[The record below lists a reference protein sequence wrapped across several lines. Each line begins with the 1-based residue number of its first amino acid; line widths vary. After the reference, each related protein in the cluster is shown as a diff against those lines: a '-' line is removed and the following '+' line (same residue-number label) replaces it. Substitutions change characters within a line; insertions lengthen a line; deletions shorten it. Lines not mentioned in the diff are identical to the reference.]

1 MIEKKILADF
11 SDGTSYVRP
20 FVIFRDC
27 IQKVVQFTEP
37 AVINYGNGDFC
48 FSFRVSTNWYHQKS
62 AFAFWRTS
70 TILWM
75 LNVQSSI
82 HLWFWIHRFATT
94 SLIRRA
100 IEPMCAVWIS
110 SAKFPAFNS
119 CTLNAQRSGVKYLY
133 KRQFTKEAM
142 KIKLNLG
149 R

>member
-37 AVINYGNGDFC
+37 AVINYGNGDTFQLQN
-48 FSFRVSTNWYHQKS
+48 FSRLFSPSLVFVS
-62 AFAFWRTS
+62 WRTS
-70 TILWM
+70 TTLWTSKD
-75 LNVQSSI
+75 QSSI

-119 CTLNAQRSGVKYLY
+119 CILNAQRSSAVKHLY
-133 KRQFTKEAM
+133 NRQFKNKSVE
-142 KIKLNLG
+142 LSWV
-149 R
+149 